1 MLVSSILVSGT
12 IPISKESTEAIIADA
27 DYVIIISETGNANGL
42 KEGAWQTTAPET
54 TVDEVIEVDITVAET
69 PGITTEDYTIR
80 VTYNTKFDHVTKT
93 RATTEGVIE
102 IDREAN
108 DISNLELQFMSSA
121 ALEEQLILSVEL
133 IDSKGRVY
141 EIAADTLAEGIV
153 TVTAAETPTPEPGDG
168 DEDQDTET
176 PGEETPVEE
185 NEDSEGELPT
195 TGYSNTGKLVGGIST
210 VVLGALLVLFDRKRK
225 MI

>member
-1 MLVSSILVSGT
+1 MQIGRKL
-12 IPISKESTEAIIADA
+12 IA
-27 DYVIIISETGNANGL
+27 L
-42 KEGAWQTTAPET
+42 L
-54 TVDEVIEVDITVAET
+54 
-69 PGITTEDYTIR
+69 
-80 VTYNTKFDHVTKT
+80 
-93 RATTEGVIE
+93 ATTESVIE

-141 EIAADTLAEGIV
+141 EIDADTLAEGIV
-153 TVTAAETPTPEPGDG
+153 SVTAAETPTPEPGDG

-185 NEDSEGELPT
+185 NEDTEGELPT